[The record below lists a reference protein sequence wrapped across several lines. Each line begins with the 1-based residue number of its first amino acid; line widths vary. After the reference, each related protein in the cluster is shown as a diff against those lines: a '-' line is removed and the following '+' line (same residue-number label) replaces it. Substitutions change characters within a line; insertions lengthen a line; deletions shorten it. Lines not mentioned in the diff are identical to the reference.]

1 MVFVRTS
8 LELCVLFLIR
18 LVFLYAF
25 ISMDTWFSVFLL
37 SNIVTVYLVVQIIPL
52 LANESPFKLASVSL

>member
-8 LELCVLFLIR
+8 LKLCVLFLIK

-25 ISMDTWFSVFLL
+25 ISMDTGFSVFLL
-37 SNIVTVYLVVQIIPL
+37 SYIVTVYLVVQIIPL

>member
-8 LELCVLFLIR
+8 LKLCVLFLIK

-25 ISMDTWFSVFLL
+25 ISVNTWFSVFFAG
-37 SNIVTVYLVVQIIPL
+37 NIVTVYLVVQIIPL
-52 LANESPFKLASVSL
+52 LADESPFKLASVSL